1 MNERWDKIERLYHAA
16 RELDGDERARFLDEA
31 CRSDA
36 EMRRQID
43 ELLKQD
49 RQDSFLNTP
58 AVEAFTI
65 HHRQNLP
72 LPPKTTIGPY
82 EVLAAIGAG
91 GMGEVY
97 KARDTRLNRNV
108 AIKIVHERFGL
119 RFEREA
125 RAISSLNHPHVCTV
139 YDVGP
144 NYLVMELVEGETLA
158 ARLEKR
164 RLALALVLRYGA
176 EIADALAAAHAKGII
191 HRDLKPGNVMIT
203 KSGVKVLDF
212 GLARAPE
219 DETLTSS
226 LAPMGTPAYMAP
238 EQREGKKCDARTDI
252 YALGLLLHEA
262 VTGKRL
268 VAGQPANLA
277 DAPEKTAHVIARC
290 LEQDP
295 EERWQS
301 AIDLKRE
308 LVWAASTAPQPSPQR
323 SARQVRWTAAMS
335 AVLLVVL
342 AVAWWTV
349 RRSGLGSPAS
359 IENPLTHAQFTRFTD
374 FPGDETAAAISSDGK
389 FVAFLSDRDG
399 PFDLFVSQVGT
410 GRFTNLTQGKQEG
423 DLRSV
428 ERSIGFSADGSEIW
442 YRGAGRRRPPR
453 LVPLMGGTPRLF
465 PGESVS
471 IQAWSPDGSRL
482 VYHTGEPGDP
492 VFIGDRTGADAQ
504 QIAKGGHNHDQ
515 TWSQDGRWIYYVHGV
530 NETTDLWRVAT
541 TGGEPERLTQHN
553 TRVDFPTPIDDR
565 SVLYAALDQDGSG
578 PWLWALDV
586 SSKTTRRISFGLEQ
600 YTSLSASADGRRVVA
615 SVSTPAANLWSV
627 PILNRVAE
635 EGDAKPYPLP
645 TARALTPRFG
655 GNALFY
661 LSSRGTGD
669 GLWRYQ
675 DGQALEIWKGADG
688 ALSDPPA
695 VSADG
700 SRVAVVLRSG
710 GALHLRVGNA
720 NGTEF
725 RGIGESV
732 NVLGSAY
739 WSPDGKWIAVGGND
753 AKGPGLFK
761 IPVEGGAP
769 TRIRS
774 GDSRDPVW
782 SPGGDLIVFVGDF
795 ATNLQGLRALRPDG
809 SPVELPEIRVS
820 RSGER
825 TRFSPDGKSLIYMQ
839 GSQAQDFWILDL
851 ATRKSRQLT
860 HLNSTARM
868 RTFDITADGKQI
880 VFDRLRDNSDIVLID
895 LPRKAH

>member
-1 MNERWDKIERLYHAA
+1 
-16 RELDGDERARFLDEA
+16 
-31 CRSDA
+31 
-36 EMRRQID
+36 
-43 ELLKQD
+43 
-49 RQDSFLNTP
+49 
-58 AVEAFTI
+58 
-65 HHRQNLP
+65 
-72 LPPKTTIGPY
+72 
-82 EVLAAIGAG
+82 
-91 GMGEVY
+91 
-97 KARDTRLNRNV
+97 
-108 AIKIVHERFGL
+108 
-119 RFEREA
+119 
-125 RAISSLNHPHVCTV
+125 
-139 YDVGP
+139 
-144 NYLVMELVEGETLA
+144 
-158 ARLEKR
+158 
-164 RLALALVLRYGA
+164 
-176 EIADALAAAHAKGII
+176 
-191 HRDLKPGNVMIT
+191 MIT

-212 GLARAPE
+212 GLAQAPE

-268 VAGQPANLA
+268 VANQPANLA
-277 DAPEKTAHVIARC
+277 DVPEKTAHVIARC

-308 LVWAASTAPQPSPQR
+308 LVWAASTAPQPSPQP
-323 SARQVRWTAAMS
+323 SARPLRWTAVMG

-342 AVAWWTV
+342 AVAWWTA
-349 RRSGLGSPAS
+349 RRSAPGSPAS
-359 IENPLTHAQFTRFTD
+359 IENPLAHAQFTRFTN
-374 FPGDETAAAISSDGK
+374 FPGDETAAAISPDGK

-410 GRFTNLTQGKQEG
+410 GRFTNLTQGKQEA
-423 DLRSV
+423 DLRSLG
-428 ERSIGFSADGSEIW
+428 RAIGFSADGSEIW
-442 YRGAGRRRPPR
+442 YRGGGARRRPR

-465 PGESVS
+465 LGENVPDM
-471 IQAWSPDGSRL
+471 AWSPDGSRL
-482 VYHTGEPGDP
+482 VYHTGGPNDPGDP
-492 VFIGDRTGADAQ
+492 VFIADRTGADAQ
-504 QIAKGGHNHDQ
+504 QIVKGGHNHSQ
-515 TWSQDGRWIYYVHGV
+515 AWSQDARWIYYVHGV
-530 NETTDLWRVAT
+530 NETTDLWRVAA

-553 TRVDFPTPIDDR
+553 TPGVDFPTPIDDR
-565 SVLYAALDQDGSG
+565 NVLYTALDQDGSG

-600 YTSLSASADGRRVVA
+600 YTSLAGSADGRRVVT
-615 SVSTPAANLWSV
+615 SVSSPAANLWSV
-627 PILNRVAE
+627 PILDRIAE

-700 SRVAVVLRSG
+700 SRVAVLLRSG
-710 GALHLRVGNA
+710 GELHLRVGNA
-720 NGTEF
+720 DGTEF
-725 RGIGESV
+725 RGIGETV

-761 IPVEGGAP
+761 IPVVGGAP
-769 TRIRS
+769 TRIRN

-782 SPGGDLIVFVGDF
+782 SPDGDLIVFVGDF
-795 ATNLQGLRALRPDG
+795 AGNLQGLRALRPDG
-809 SPVELPEIRVS
+809 SPVELPEIRVN

-825 TRFSPDGKSLIYMQ
+825 TRFSLDGKSLIYMQ
-839 GSQAQDFWILDL
+839 GAGIQAQDFWILDL

-868 RTFDITADGKQI
+868 RTFDITPDGKQI

-895 LPRKAH
+895 LPRKVH